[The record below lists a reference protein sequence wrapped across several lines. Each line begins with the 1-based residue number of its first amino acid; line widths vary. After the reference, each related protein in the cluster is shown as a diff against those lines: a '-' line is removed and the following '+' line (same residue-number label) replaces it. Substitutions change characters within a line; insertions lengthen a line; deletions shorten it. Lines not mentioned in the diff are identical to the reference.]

1 MGLSGPMQ
9 LDPRQVTP
17 ILNKALER
25 TGDGFAADR
34 NTQEFLDVPTGHWAF
49 LHIAEAADPVED
61 EGGGMIPVWIPRRL
75 GLRGGPDRAG
85 HRHRRPAAA
94 GGPRHQL

>member
-1 MGLSGPMQ
+1 M
-9 LDPRQVTP
+9 
-17 ILNKALER
+17 NKALER

-34 NTQEFLDVPTGHWAF
+34 NTQEFLDVPTGTGPSCT
-49 LHIAEAADPVED
+49 LPRQPDPVED
-61 EGGGMIPVWIPRRL
+61 EGGGMIPVWIPPEV